1 MLVKIPSQRSR
12 ANLTASIPQW
22 YWGYFWSFPIL
33 STLWSCLTNLCRH
46 FCNARDTLVTR
57 WAENHS
63 LWQSSGMWQGGYK
76 SGDVSWLKQVP
87 WIPFTKTFFWVIWW
101 SSKSYFRICKEARSD
116 VITINYRTFTIS
128 KSFPKH
134 GWFLVKFRSIPG
146 HQSVK
151 SFYYDHFYVNL
162 WFSGKVYDQW
172 KIKYIIM
179 LSLRSS

>member
-33 STLWSCLTNLCRH
+33 STLSPCLTNLWH
-46 FCNARDTLVTR
+46 FCHAN
-57 WAENHS
+57 WPAE
-63 LWQSSGMWQGGYK
+63 LRITACDKVLMLKGGYK
-76 SGDVSWLKQVP
+76 SGDVCWFKQVP

-101 SSKSYFRICKEARSD
+101 SSKSYFRICKETRSY

-134 GWFLVKFRSIPG
+134 GWFLVK
-146 HQSVK
+146 
-151 SFYYDHFYVNL
+151 
-162 WFSGKVYDQW
+162 
-172 KIKYIIM
+172 
-179 LSLRSS
+179 

>member
-33 STLWSCLTNLCRH
+33 STLSSCLTNLWD
-46 FCNARDTLVTR
+46 FCNARDALVTR

-101 SSKSYFRICKEARSD
+101 SSKSYFRICKETRSY
-116 VITINYRTFTIS
+116 VITINYRTLTIS
-128 KSFPKH
+128 KSFPKN
-134 GWFLVKFRSIPG
+134 GWFLIKFRSIPG
-146 HQSVK
+146 HPSVK
-151 SFYYDHFYVNL
+151 SFYHGHFYSNF
-162 WFSGKVYDQW
+162 WFSGKVYDHE
-172 KIKYIIM
+172 K
-179 LSLRSS
+179 